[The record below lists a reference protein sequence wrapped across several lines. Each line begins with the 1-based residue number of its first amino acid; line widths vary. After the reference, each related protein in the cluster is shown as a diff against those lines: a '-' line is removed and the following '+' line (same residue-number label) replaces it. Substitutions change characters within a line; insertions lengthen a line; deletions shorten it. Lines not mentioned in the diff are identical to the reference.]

1 LFADSAAH
9 VKAHSTFKN
18 IDLFPVT
25 EIGTDGEE
33 RDIGFDETNGF
44 TEWPYPDG
52 TLCIGLLRMQAK
64 YSPRF
69 AALELRIQRLYVLTD
84 DIEIIDLTGDAPSAA
99 AGPSSTPESTP
110 KKRPRPVDVEET
122 DRI

>member
-1 LFADSAAH
+1 
-9 VKAHSTFKN
+9 
-18 IDLFPVT
+18 
-25 EIGTDGEE
+25 
-33 RDIGFDETNGF
+33 
-44 TEWPYPDG
+44 
-52 TLCIGLLRMQAK
+52 MQAK

-110 KKRPRPVDVEET
+110 KKRSRPVDVEET

>member
-1 LFADSAAH
+1 
-9 VKAHSTFKN
+9 
-18 IDLFPVT
+18 
-25 EIGTDGEE
+25 
-33 RDIGFDETNGF
+33 
-44 TEWPYPDG
+44 
-52 TLCIGLLRMQAK
+52 MQAK

-84 DIEIIDLTGDAPSAA
+84 DTEIIDLTGDAPSAA
-99 AGPSSTPESTP
+99 AGPSSAPESTP

>member
-1 LFADSAAH
+1 MFADSAAH

-33 RDIGFDETNGF
+33 RDIGFDETDGF
-44 TEWPYPDG
+44 TKWPYPDG

-84 DIEIIDLTGDAPSAA
+84 DTEIIDLTGDAPSAA
-99 AGPSSTPESTP
+99 AGPSSTP
-110 KKRPRPVDVEET
+110 RPVDVEET